1 MPVST
6 SAKKALRRDVR
17 RTHNN
22 QFYRSRLKT
31 TIDNARSKPTPEN
44 LQLAYSVID
53 KAAKKGII
61 HDNKAARL
69 KSQLSHTKTT
79 LPKPTKTPA
88 KKVRRSKTTKPKA
101 KTTR

>member
-6 SAKKALRRDVR
+6 SAKKALRRDVH
-17 RTHNN
+17 RTRNN
-22 QFYRSRLKT
+22 QHYRSRLKT
-31 TIDNARSKPTPEN
+31 AIDKARSKPTPEN
-44 LQLAYSVID
+44 LQMAYSVID

-69 KSQLSHTKTT
+69 KSQLSNTKIS
-79 LPKPTKTPA
+79 PIKPTKTLA
-88 KKVRRSKTTKPKA
+88 KKTRRSKTTKPKA